1 MNKYINIAR
10 FHAYLLTFVASL
22 RRSTPERRR
31 LCAEPR
37 CPQLASPARR
47 AMLLLP
53 NRATAASL
61 SSRDETP
68 HKSCLWVSLPTPPRF
83 SSDVVVV
90 VAKDGGVDAR
100 GGGGGLSLGK
110 VVARGGV
117 GAARAVPTRTGG
129 LDISSMTLI
138 R

>member
-1 MNKYINIAR
+1 
-10 FHAYLLTFVASL
+10 
-22 RRSTPERRR
+22 
-31 LCAEPR
+31 
-37 CPQLASPARR
+37 
-47 AMLLLP
+47 MLLLP